1 MAVKFTERA
10 EKVLLAAGEAA
21 RNRSHDYVDTQHFL
35 HAIVSQRGSIA
46 IQALL
51 KEEVDLDRMQ
61 HLIEE
66 SLAGIEVRPREDAI
80 PFTPHAKRCIQI
92 ASEQAAR
99 NGHSFVSTE
108 HILVGV
114 IREEEG
120 AGARILR
127 DLSLNGENIE
137 STIMSMLGPNPDEEH
152 PKQDNYSFPKT
163 SGPKLAVLDSF
174 SIDLTAQA
182 TLNKLDPVI
191 GRDSEIQRII
201 QILSRKTK
209 NNPVVIGEPGVGKTA
224 IIEGLA
230 QRIADHNI
238 PEMLSDKRVINLDLA
253 AVLAGTKYR
262 GEFEKRLKSIIKEVI
277 EAKNII
283 IFVDEIHTMMGA
295 GASESSLDAANILK
309 PPLSRGEIQCIG
321 ATTLDEYRK
330 HIEKDGA
337 MERRFQT
344 VIIDPPS
351 QGETVEILRG
361 LRDGFEGHH
370 RIRISDEAIDAAV
383 ELSQR
388 YISGRYLPDK
398 AIDVIDE
405 ACSKERL
412 EKTTRPPDLTELEV
426 DIDRLEGDKDDAVHS
441 QDFELAASIRD
452 KVERLKV
459 NKDEE
464 ILKWKR
470 SSREIDGEV
479 TATTVRDTI
488 SQMTGINLS
497 NLEEK
502 ESERLAKLEEILHK
516 TVVGQDL
523 AVSRTSRAI
532 RRSRAG
538 LKDPNRPM
546 GSFIFVGPSGVGK
559 TLLAKALANFL
570 FGDPEAM
577 TVLDMSEYMEQ
588 HSISRLIGS
597 PPGYVGYEEGGQLTE
612 KIRRK
617 PYSVV
622 LLDEIE
628 KAHPDMANMLLQ
640 ILEEGRLTDGFGR
653 TIDFKNTILIMT
665 SNLGARATLDQGSLG
680 FHPGSQ
686 DSDDDGSIQTFV
698 AEALDNHFRP
708 EFLNRVDAIVPFG
721 FLTHAEVTKIFDLEV
736 AKVEER
742 LAAKELKLEVT
753 AEAKRCLIDNGFDDR
768 TGARGIRRVLEER
781 IEDPISEMIILGQI
795 NAGETAE
802 LDLEGDNL
810 SMKILKNAAAVGK
823 YEA

>member
-370 RIRISDEAIDAAV
+370 RIRISDEAIKAAV

-742 LAAKELKLEVT
+742 LAGKELKLEVT

-810 SMKILKNAAAVGK
+810 SMKILKTAAAVGK

>member
-1 MAVKFTERA
+1 MAVKFTEKA

-46 IQALL
+46 TQALL
-51 KEEVDLDRMQ
+51 KEEVDLGRMQ
-61 HLIEE
+61 ELIEE
-66 SLAGIEVRPREDAI
+66 SLAGVKVRSHEDAI

-92 ASEQAAR
+92 ASEQAAC

-108 HILVGV
+108 HILIGV

-127 DLSLNGENIE
+127 DLKLDGENLE
-137 STIMSMLGPNPDEEH
+137 SAIMAMLGPNPDEEQ
-152 PKQDNYSFPKT
+152 PKQDNYSFPK
-163 SGPKLAVLDSF
+163 SGNPKLTVLDSF

-182 TLNKLDPVI
+182 ALNKLDPVI
-191 GRDSEIQRII
+191 GRNDEIQRII

-224 IIEGLA
+224 IVEGLA
-230 QRIADHNI
+230 QRIADHDI
-238 PEMLSDKRVINLDLA
+238 PELLSDKRVVNLDLA

-262 GEFEKRLKSIIKEVI
+262 GEFEKRLKSIIQEVV

-309 PPLSRGEIQCIG
+309 PPLSRGDIQCIG
-321 ATTLDEYRK
+321 ATTLDEFRK

-344 VIIDPPS
+344 VLVEPPT
-351 QGETVEILRG
+351 QLEAVEILHG

-370 RIRISDEAIDAAV
+370 RIRISDEAIKAAV
-383 ELSQR
+383 ELSHR

-405 ACSKERL
+405 ACSRERL
-412 EKTTRPPDLTELEV
+412 ERTTRPPDLTELEH
-426 DIDRLEGDKDDAVHS
+426 DIGRLENDKDDAVHN

-452 KVERLKV
+452 KVEKLKV
-459 NKDEE
+459 NKDQE
-464 ILKWKR
+464 IFYWKR

-479 TATTVRDTI
+479 TANTVRETI
-488 SQMTGINLS
+488 EQMTGIKLKNPEGKEHQALVD
-497 NLEEK
+497 LEK
-502 ESERLAKLEEILHK
+502 RLHE
-516 TVVGQDL
+516 TVVGQDV
-523 AVSRTSRAI
+523 AVTRVSCAI

-546 GSFIFVGPSGVGK
+546 GSFIFAGPSGVGK
-559 TLLAKALANFL
+559 TLLAKALSGFL
-570 FGDPEAM
+570 FDDDPDAI
-577 TVLDMSEYMEQ
+577 TVFDMSEYMEE
-588 HSISRLIGS
+588 HSISRLIGA

-612 KIRRK
+612 RIRRK

-628 KAHPDMANMLLQ
+628 KAHPDLTNMLLQ
-640 ILEEGRLTDGFGR
+640 ILEEGRLTDSFGR

-665 SNLGARATLDQGSLG
+665 SNIGAKAILNQGPPG
-680 FHPGSQ
+680 FTSKDKSEADIVQ
-686 DSDDDGSIQTFV
+686 EKIQ
-698 AEALDNHFRP
+698 EALDDHFRP
-708 EFLNRVDAIVPFG
+708 EFLNRIDAIIPFG
-721 FLTHAEVTKIFDLEV
+721 LLSTPEVMDIYTLELD
-736 AKVEER
+736 KVIKR
-742 LAAKELKLEVT
+742 MAVKELELEVT
-753 AEAKRCLIDNGFDDR
+753 TGAKEHLIEIGFDSR
-768 TGARGIRRVLEER
+768 TGARGIRRVLEEK
-781 IEDPISEMIILGQI
+781 IEDPISEMIILDQI
-795 NAGETAE
+795 KPGELAQLQIE
-802 LDLEGDNL
+802 NGIL
-810 SMKILKNAAAVGK
+810 SMKILDTVGTTDK
-823 YEA
+823 R

>member
-283 IFVDEIHTMMGA
+283 IFIDELHTMMGA

-405 ACSKERL
+405 ACSRERL

-479 TATTVRDTI
+479 TATTVRNTI

-708 EFLNRVDAIVPFG
+708 EFLSRVDAIVPFG

-753 AEAKRCLIDNGFDDR
+753 AEAKRCLIDDGFDDR

-810 SMKILKNAAAVGK
+810 SMKILKTAAAVGK
-823 YEA
+823 YGA

>member
-21 RNRSHDYVDTQHFL
+21 RSRSHDHIDTQHFL

-46 IQALL
+46 VQALL
-51 KEEVDLDRMQ
+51 KEKIDLEQMQ
-61 HLIEE
+61 ELIEA
-66 SLAGIEVRPREDAI
+66 SLGRVAVKSHSDAI
-80 PFTPHAKRCIQI
+80 PFTPHAKRCLQL
-92 ASEQAAR
+92 ASEQAAK
-99 NGHSFVSTE
+99 NGHSYVSTE
-108 HILVGV
+108 HILIGV
-114 IREEEG
+114 IREKEG
-120 AGARILR
+120 SGAHLLS
-127 DLSLNGENIE
+127 DLKLNGENIE
-137 STIMSMLGPNPDEEH
+137 QTIMAMLEPTPEEEH
-152 PKQDNYSFPKT
+152 HKQENYSFPK
-163 SGPKLAVLDSF
+163 SGSPKLTVLDSY

-182 TLNKLDPVI
+182 ALNKLEPVI
-191 GRDSEIQRII
+191 GRDKEIQRII

-230 QRIADHNI
+230 QRIADHSI
-238 PEMLSDKRVINLDLA
+238 PEVLSDKRVINLDLA

-262 GEFEKRLKSIIKEVI
+262 GEFEKRLKAIIQDVI
-277 EAKNII
+277 DAKNII
-283 IFVDEIHTMMGA
+283 IFIDELHTMMGA

-309 PPLSRGEIQCIG
+309 PPLSRGDIQCIG

-337 MERRFQT
+337 MERRFQN
-344 VIIDPPS
+344 VIIEPPS
-351 QGETVEILRG
+351 QGEAVEILQG

-370 RIRISDEAIDAAV
+370 RIRISDEAIEAAV

-405 ACSKERL
+405 ACSRERL
-412 EKTTRPPDLTELEV
+412 ARTTRPPDLTELEN
-426 DIDRLEGDKDDAVHS
+426 DISRLESNKDDAVHS

-452 KVERLKV
+452 KVEKLKV
-459 NKDEE
+459 SKDEE
-464 ILKWKR
+464 IYSWKTA
-470 SSREIDGEV
+470 SREIDGEV
-479 TATTVRDTI
+479 TVNSVRDTI
-488 SQMTGINLS
+488 AEMTGINLS
-497 NLEEK
+497 TLAEE
-502 ESERLAKLEEILHK
+502 ESQKLAKLEEILHQ
-516 TVVGQDL
+516 TVIGQDV
-523 AVSRTSRAI
+523 AVNRTSRAI

-559 TLLAKALANFL
+559 TLLAKALAEFL

-577 TVLDMSEYMEQ
+577 MVFDMSEYMEQ

-617 PYSVV
+617 PYSVI

-628 KAHPDMANMLLQ
+628 KAHPDLANMLLQ

-680 FHPGSQ
+680 FHSSPQ
-686 DSDDDGSIQTFV
+686 DSEDATCVQGFIKD
-698 AEALDNHFRP
+698 ALENHFRP
-708 EFLNRVDAIVPFG
+708 EFLNRVDAVVPFG
-721 FLTHAEVTKIFDLEV
+721 FLTHDEIKGIFTLEL
-736 AKVEER
+736 AKVEKR
-742 LAAKELKLEVT
+742 LAVRELGLTVSSKARDL
-753 AEAKRCLIDNGFDDR
+753 LIEMGFDNR
-768 TGARGIRRVLEER
+768 TGARGVRRALEEK
-781 IEDPISEMIILGQI
+781 IEDPVSEMIILNQIEPGQ
-795 NAGETAE
+795 TAH
-802 LDLEGDNL
+802 LHLENGSL
-810 SMKILKNAAAVGK
+810 SMKIRTTAGTTGK
-823 YEA
+823 CEA

>member
-405 ACSKERL
+405 ACSRERL

-810 SMKILKNAAAVGK
+810 SMKILKTAAAVGK

>member
-405 ACSKERL
+405 ACSRERL

-742 LAAKELKLEVT
+742 LAGKELKLEVT

-810 SMKILKNAAAVGK
+810 SMKILKTAAAVGK

>member
-283 IFVDEIHTMMGA
+283 LFVDEIHTMMGA

-370 RIRISDEAIDAAV
+370 RIRISDEAIEAAV

-742 LAAKELKLEVT
+742 LASRELKLEVT

-810 SMKILKNAAAVGK
+810 SMKILKTAAAVGK

>member
-405 ACSKERL
+405 ACSRERL

-810 SMKILKNAAAVGK
+810 SMKILKNAPAVGK
-823 YEA
+823 YGA

>member
-1 MAVKFTERA
+1 MAVKFTEKA

-46 IQALL
+46 TQALL
-51 KEEVDLDRMQ
+51 KEEVDLGRMQ
-61 HLIEE
+61 ELIEE
-66 SLAGIEVRPREDAI
+66 SLAGVKVRSHEDAI

-92 ASEQAAR
+92 ASEQAAC

-108 HILVGV
+108 HILIGV

-127 DLSLNGENIE
+127 DLKLDGENIE
-137 STIMSMLGPNPDEEH
+137 SAIMAMLGPNPDEEQ
-152 PKQDNYSFPKT
+152 PKQDNYSFPK
-163 SGPKLAVLDSF
+163 SGNPKLTVLDSF

-182 TLNKLDPVI
+182 ALNKLDPVI
-191 GRDSEIQRII
+191 GRDNEIQRII

-230 QRIADHNI
+230 QRIADHDI
-238 PEMLSDKRVINLDLA
+238 PEMLSDKRVVNLDLA

-262 GEFEKRLKSIIKEVI
+262 GEFEKRLKSIIQEVV

-309 PPLSRGEIQCIG
+309 PPLSRGDIQCIG
-321 ATTLDEYRK
+321 ATTLDEFRK

-344 VIIDPPS
+344 VLVEPPS
-351 QGETVEILRG
+351 EVETVAILHG

-370 RIRISDEAIDAAV
+370 RIRISDEAIEAAV

-405 ACSKERL
+405 ACSRERL
-412 EKTTRPPDLTELEV
+412 ERTTRPPDLTELEH
-426 DIDRLEGDKDDAVHS
+426 DIGRLENDKDDAVHN

-452 KVERLKV
+452 KVEKLKI

-464 ILKWKR
+464 IFHWKR

-479 TATTVRDTI
+479 TANTVRETI
-488 SQMTGINLS
+488 AQMTGINLS
-497 NLEEK
+497 TLAQEE
-502 ESERLAKLEEILHK
+502 SRRLANLEEILHQ
-516 TVVGQDL
+516 TVIGQDV
-523 AVSRTSRAI
+523 AVTKTSRAI

-559 TLLAKALANFL
+559 TLLAKALADFL
-570 FGDPEAM
+570 FGDPEAVM
-577 TVLDMSEYMEQ
+577 AFDMSEYMEQ

-628 KAHPDMANMLLQ
+628 KAHPDLANMLLQ

-665 SNLGARATLDQGSLG
+665 SNLGARASLDQGSLG
-680 FHPGSQ
+680 FHPASQ
-686 DSDDDGSIQTFV
+686 DAVEEDVIQDYIKD
-698 AEALDNHFRP
+698 ALDNHFRP

-721 FLTHAEVTKIFDLEV
+721 FLTHDEVKDIFTLEL
-736 AKVEER
+736 AKVKER
-742 LAAKELKLEVT
+742 LEGKKLKLEVT
-753 AEAKRCLIDNGFDDR
+753 AGAKEHLIEIGFDSR
-768 TGARGIRRVLEER
+768 TGARGIRRVLEEK
-781 IEDPISEMIILGQI
+781 IEDPISEMIILDQI
-795 NAGETAE
+795 KPGELAQ
-802 LDLEGDNL
+802 LQLENGIL
-810 SMKILKNAAAVGK
+810 SMKILDTVGTTDK
-823 YEA
+823 REA

>member
-10 EKVLLAAGEAA
+10 EKILLAAGETA

-66 SLAGIEVRPREDAI
+66 SLAGVEVRAREDAI

-137 STIMSMLGPNPDEEH
+137 STIMSMLGPNPDEEQ

-163 SGPKLAVLDSF
+163 GGPKLAVLDSF
-174 SIDLTAQA
+174 SIDLTSQA

-191 GRDSEIQRII
+191 GRDSEIQRIV

-277 EAKNII
+277 EARNII
-283 IFVDEIHTMMGA
+283 LFVDEIHTMMGA

-370 RIRISDEAIDAAV
+370 RIRISDEAIEAAV

-405 ACSKERL
+405 ACSRERL

-426 DIDRLEGDKDDAVHS
+426 DIDRLEGNKDDAVHS

-479 TATTVRDTI
+479 TANTVRDTI

-502 ESERLAKLEEILHK
+502 ESERLARLEEILHK

-577 TVLDMSEYMEQ
+577 MVLDMSEYMEQ

-721 FLTHAEVTKIFDLEV
+721 FLTHAEITQIFDLEL

-753 AEAKRCLIDNGFDDR
+753 AEAKRCLIDDGFDDR

-802 LDLEGDNL
+802 LNLEGDNL
-810 SMKILKNAAAVGK
+810 SMKILKTAAAVGK

>member
-66 SLAGIEVRPREDAI
+66 SLAGIEMRPREDAI

-163 SGPKLAVLDSF
+163 GGPKMAVLDSF

-283 IFVDEIHTMMGA
+283 LFVDEIHTMMGA

-479 TATTVRDTI
+479 TANTVRDTI

-577 TVLDMSEYMEQ
+577 MVLDMSEYMEQ

-665 SNLGARATLDQGSLG
+665 SNLGARATLNQGSLG

-742 LAAKELKLEVT
+742 LATKELKLEVT
-753 AEAKRCLIDNGFDDR
+753 AEAKSCLIDNGFDDR

-810 SMKILKNAAAVGK
+810 SMKILKTAAAVGK

>member
-163 SGPKLAVLDSF
+163 GGPKMAVLDSF
-174 SIDLTAQA
+174 SIDLTVQA

-277 EAKNII
+277 EAKNIV
-283 IFVDEIHTMMGA
+283 IFIDEIHTMMGA

-309 PPLSRGEIQCIG
+309 PALSRGEIQCIG

-370 RIRISDEAIDAAV
+370 RIRISDEAIKAAV

-426 DIDRLEGDKDDAVHS
+426 DIDRLEDDKDDAVHS

-479 TATTVRDTI
+479 TANTVRDTI

-577 TVLDMSEYMEQ
+577 MVLDMSEYMEQ

-742 LAAKELKLEVT
+742 LATKELKLEVT
-753 AEAKRCLIDNGFDDR
+753 AEAKSCLIDNGFDDR